1 MNWTDEGVVLGL
13 RRHGETS
20 VILEVMTRDH
30 GRHLGLVHGGRSRR
44 LRPVL
49 QTGNGVTLTWRAR
62 LEEQLGLFQV
72 EPTRMRAA
80 QLMDSPLALYGIATL
95 AHRLRALPE
104 REPFQSLYES
114 LTHLIDHLP
123 DPDLAPALFVRFEL
137 ELLADLGFGL
147 DLTACAAT
155 GQQEDLIYVSPKTGR
170 AVSAAA
176 GQPYKDRLLKL
187 PSFLTGRAQENRPK
201 QEDIRAGLALTEFFL
216 HQNVYVERGEAP
228 PEERARFVALA
239 TAGDL

>member
-1 MNWTDEGVVLGL
+1 
-13 RRHGETS
+13 
-20 VILEVMTRDH
+20 
-30 GRHLGLVHGGRSRR
+30 
-44 LRPVL
+44 
-49 QTGNGVTLTWRAR
+49 
-62 LEEQLGLFQV
+62 
-72 EPTRMRAA
+72 
-80 QLMDSPLALYGIATL
+80 MDSPLALYGIATL
-95 AHRLRALPE
+95 AHRLKALPE

-187 PSFLTGRAQENRPK
+187 PGFLTGRTQENRPK

-216 HQNVYVERGEAP
+216 HQNVFLERGESP